1 VFAEALQE
9 QLPLLQI
16 FLSDRQIYEL
26 EDHFNI
32 LNRWNRVMN
41 LTSVKDPIEIVQMHY
56 CESLFLGTRLPLNS
70 LRIVDVGSGAGFP
83 GIPLAIL
90 RPDFQVA
97 LVESNQRKSVFLRE
111 AARQLPN
118 IRVIP
123 QRAEQVS
130 EVFDWAVSR
139 AVNYSQIQVSL
150 SRLAPNVALLAGE
163 DCPRDRFTWN
173 KIKLPWGSHRFLWL
187 SSST

>member
-1 VFAEALQE
+1 
-9 QLPLLQI
+9 
-16 FLSDRQIYEL
+16 
-26 EDHFNI
+26 
-32 LNRWNRVMN
+32 MN
-41 LTSVKDPIEIVQMHY
+41 LTSVKDPAEIVQMHY
-56 CESLFLGTRLPLNS
+56 CESLFLGTQLPPNS
-70 LRIVDVGSGAGFP
+70 LSIVDVGSGAGFP

-111 AARQLPN
+111 TTRQLPN
-118 IRVIP
+118 VRVIP

-139 AVNYSQIQVSL
+139 AVNYCQIQVSL
-150 SRLAPNVALLAGE
+150 RRLAPNIALLAGE
-163 DCPRDRFTWN
+163 DCPGDRFTWK